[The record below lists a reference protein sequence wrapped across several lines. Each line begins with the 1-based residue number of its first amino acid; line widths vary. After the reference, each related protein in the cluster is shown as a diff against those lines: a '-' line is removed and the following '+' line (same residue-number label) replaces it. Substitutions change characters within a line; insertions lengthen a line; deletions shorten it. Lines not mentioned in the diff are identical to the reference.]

1 MDHQWPVESK
11 SSFCRLTAWS
21 YGTPIWRRA
30 GSIRIAGREED
41 RQLMCRQGLGVGSSL
56 RRRWPPAKTSRRQT
70 LVAEPET
77 LAIINQDFDRCAAS
91 ITEDKDRAGE
101 RILPERIVAE
111 PN

>member
-1 MDHQWPVESK
+1 M
-11 SSFCRLTAWS
+11 
-21 YGTPIWRRA
+21 
-30 GSIRIAGREED
+30 
-41 RQLMCRQGLGVGSSL
+41 
-56 RRRWPPAKTSRRQT
+56 SRRQT

-77 LAIINQDFDRCAAS
+77 LAIITQDFDRGAAS